1 MKMSKGRMWLAWYVI
16 SNDGEAPMLYFDANA
31 TTPCAPEVQEAMR
44 PFWDGTFANAS
55 SPHRAGRMAAQA
67 VAVARRAVAECLDA
81 RPQEVVFTSGATEST
96 NLVFWGLLLAPR
108 TRRRVVVSSIE
119 HKAVLESAAL
129 LEEHGFQ
136 VIRVPVTPD
145 GVVDIDMAARGI
157 TDDTALVSVQA
168 ANNEI
173 GTIQP
178 VLQLARLA
186 HQAGAFFHV
195 DAVQALGKMPV
206 SMRDWECDFASF
218 SAHKIYGPKGIGALF
233 VRGGPQRWP
242 WPRPLRGGGQEGG
255 LRPGTL
261 NVPGIVGFGAACT
274 LLQKN
279 LIYNINR
286 ISELRNL
293 FEASLKK
300 KFENHITILGENV
313 SRLPNTS
320 GISLSGVDN
329 DILFL
334 QCKNIIFSN
343 GSACNAGTI
352 GISHVLKNILIEQL
366 HSNTFLR
373 FSFLDNISHQDIEIL
388 VKKLQDVV
396 NYG

>member
-1 MKMSKGRMWLAWYVI
+1 
-16 SNDGEAPMLYFDANA
+16 MLYFDANA

-145 GVVDIDMAARGI
+145 GVVDIDMAARAI

-186 HQAGAFFHV
+186 HQVGAFFHV

-366 HSNTFLR
+366 HGNTFLR
-373 FSFLDNISHQDIEIL
+373 FSFLDNISYQDIEIL

>member
-1 MKMSKGRMWLAWYVI
+1 
-16 SNDGEAPMLYFDANA
+16 MLYFDANA

-145 GVVDIDMAARGI
+145 GVVDIDMAARAI

-366 HSNTFLR
+366 HGNTFLR

>member
-1 MKMSKGRMWLAWYVI
+1 
-16 SNDGEAPMLYFDANA
+16 MLYFDANA

-145 GVVDIDMAARGI
+145 GVVDIDMAARAI

>member
-1 MKMSKGRMWLAWYVI
+1 
-16 SNDGEAPMLYFDANA
+16 
-31 TTPCAPEVQEAMR
+31 
-44 PFWDGTFANAS
+44 
-55 SPHRAGRMAAQA
+55 MAAQA

-145 GVVDIDMAARGI
+145 GVVDIDMAARAI

>member
-1 MKMSKGRMWLAWYVI
+1 
-16 SNDGEAPMLYFDANA
+16 MLYFDANA

-67 VAVARRAVAECLDA
+67 VAMARRAVAECLDA

-108 TRRRVVVSSIE
+108 TRRRIVVSSIE

-145 GVVDIDMAARGI
+145 GVVDMDMATRAI

-274 LLQKN
+274 LLQQRPAENLNRLAILRDFLEKN
-279 LIYNINR
+279 LKDIYQEDIIILGKASPRLSNTLTLIIKNIPAEFIISTIRNSMISAISACSSNSKSASYVATALGFQENLGKSMLR
-286 ISELRNL
+286 ISLLE
-293 FEASLKK
+293 S
-300 KFENHITILGENV
+300 V
-313 SRLPNTS
+313 TS
-320 GISLSGVDN
+320 AEIKG
-329 DILFL
+329 
-334 QCKNIIFSN
+334 
-343 GSACNAGTI
+343 
-352 GISHVLKNILIEQL
+352 
-366 HSNTFLR
+366 
-373 FSFLDNISHQDIEIL
+373 FLDCFREAVLLAKEI
-388 VKKLQDVV
+388 V
-396 NYG
+396 

>member
-1 MKMSKGRMWLAWYVI
+1 
-16 SNDGEAPMLYFDANA
+16 MLYFDANA

-145 GVVDIDMAARGI
+145 GVVDMDMAARAI

-274 LLQKN
+274 LLRKN

-286 ISELRNL
+286 ISELRNI

-300 KFENHITILGENV
+300 NFENRITILGENV

-352 GISHVLKNILIEQL
+352 GISPVLKNILIEPL

-388 VKKLQDVV
+388 VKKLQEVV

>member
-1 MKMSKGRMWLAWYVI
+1 
-16 SNDGEAPMLYFDANA
+16 ML
-31 TTPCAPEVQEAMR
+31 Q
-44 PFWDGTFANAS
+44 
-55 SPHRAGRMAAQA
+55 
-67 VAVARRAVAECLDA
+67 
-81 RPQEVVFTSGATEST
+81 
-96 NLVFWGLLLAPR
+96 
-108 TRRRVVVSSIE
+108 
-119 HKAVLESAAL
+119 
-129 LEEHGFQ
+129 EHGFQ

-145 GVVDIDMAARGI
+145 GVVDIDMAARAI